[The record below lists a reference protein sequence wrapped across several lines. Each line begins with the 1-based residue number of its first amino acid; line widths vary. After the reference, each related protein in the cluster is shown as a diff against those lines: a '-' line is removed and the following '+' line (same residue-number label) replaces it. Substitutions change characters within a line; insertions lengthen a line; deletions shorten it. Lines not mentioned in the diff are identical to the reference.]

1 MQGAQSPYVKTQ
13 VCGSPC
19 QTREACPFPDT
30 PYRPHTTDTGP
41 DRQCGSEALYGVSPW
56 GETWGLRSSTGSS
69 PPPRSFLAN
78 RPPPDVRRRTESRR
92 APGAPTPESA
102 SVLRECRLR
111 ILPPVVLAEDRP
123 QAIHNTEPSSFR
135 LGGRVKHICE
145 ICHWRPVSWGRGNLR
160 DRVAPNPDREGDR
173 GSTEG
178 VPSWGT
184 GLPRRFPMGPR
195 CPFSSRDSEKREL
208 VPRSTNRRSC
218 VRRAWPGRNRIGPRG
233 SCPLF
238 CAEQR
243 KGRGLFS
250 FAENRRFLVQEQ
262 GGLSLPLPLPGNLCI
277 IYPNVVAARSSCPEL
292 FSGEPAY
299 VPPLPTPY
307 PRFSS
312 FFERERERVRLHI
325 L

>member
-1 MQGAQSPYVKTQ
+1 M
-13 VCGSPC
+13 GSPPGGRLGVFGRVQEVPRRRGVFSRTVLRRMSAAERKAAAPRGHQPRSLPRC
-19 QTREACPFPDT
+19 FGSAGCASSPLWFSRRIGRRPF
-30 PYRPHTTDTGP
+30 TTQSHLHSD
-41 DRQCGSEALYGVSPW
+41 LVGVS
-56 GETWGLRSSTGSS
+56 SI
-69 PPPRSFLAN
+69 
-78 RPPPDVRRRTESRR
+78 
-92 APGAPTPESA
+92 
-102 SVLRECRLR
+102 SVKY
-111 ILPPVVLAEDRP
+111 V
-123 QAIHNTEPSSFR
+123 T
-135 LGGRVKHICE
+135 GGRF
-145 ICHWRPVSWGRGNLR
+145 PGGRGNLR

-173 GSTEG
+173 GSSEG

-307 PRFSS
+307 PRFPS